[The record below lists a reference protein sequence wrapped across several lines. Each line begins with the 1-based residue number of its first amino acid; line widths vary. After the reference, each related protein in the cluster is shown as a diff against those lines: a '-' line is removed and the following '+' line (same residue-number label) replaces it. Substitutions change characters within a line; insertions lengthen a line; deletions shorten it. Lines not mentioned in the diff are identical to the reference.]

1 MLRLRGA
8 GGQGRPLACILTW
21 AAKRVGWRLP
31 GVGSESRAVGTDA
44 FRRLRGTSTVDRMLF
59 LLPQAAAKSACSR
72 RSPFPTSPVSLPK
85 VGVAE
90 LNEGK

>member
-1 MLRLRGA
+1 VLRLRGA

-31 GVGSESRAVGTDA
+31 GVGSESRAGGTDA

-59 LLPQAAAKSACSR
+59 LLPQISACSR

-90 LNEGK
+90 LNEEY